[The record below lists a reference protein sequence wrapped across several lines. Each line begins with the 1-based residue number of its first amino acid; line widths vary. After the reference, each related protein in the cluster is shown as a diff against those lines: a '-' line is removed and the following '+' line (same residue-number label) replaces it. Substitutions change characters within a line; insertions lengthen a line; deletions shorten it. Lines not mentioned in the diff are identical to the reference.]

1 MNLRELGQSDR
12 SSLCLESEI
21 EIRIFWGGSG
31 RQLKI
36 PREVDF
42 CKCQIVNL
50 IMGRTLHS
58 VYREDRKEVKRKLFL
73 LLGVYDTI
81 IQSGYNIRIKLNI
94 FIIHNL

>member
-21 EIRIFWGGSG
+21 EIRIFLGGSG
-31 RQLKI
+31 RQLEI